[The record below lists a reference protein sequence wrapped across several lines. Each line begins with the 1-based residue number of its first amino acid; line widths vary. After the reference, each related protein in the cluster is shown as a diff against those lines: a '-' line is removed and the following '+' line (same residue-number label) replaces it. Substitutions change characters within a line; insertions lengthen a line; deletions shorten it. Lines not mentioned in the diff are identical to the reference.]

1 MTYDKDKI
9 RDRRRDRVAGAMYGV
24 AVGDALGGPL
34 EFMAEAEIKEKY
46 GLVTE
51 MIGGGWL
58 NLEPGETTDDT
69 AMTLAVAEGIMVVG
83 EYYKNSRA
91 VITNIGQNFL
101 DWYDTQPKDVGN
113 TCAAVINYVKNTGWN
128 TPEAWMNG
136 SIQFDRNSGGRSGGN
151 GALMRTVP
159 VGLVYNWADDGMH
172 EGYTTDGECSF
183 NAMATTIARMTHWDG
198 DAAKLVCDYSRMI
211 SRAARYDFTIGAYI
225 EFMEKYKQDNI
236 TPSGYS
242 LESMAAAIWACKTT
256 NFENSLIRAVNL
268 GGDADTIGAIA
279 GGMAGAYYGYSQ
291 IPARWIKALPDEIKT
306 RIDRF
311 VDWAVDRIMEEK

>member
-9 RDRRRDRVAGAMYGV
+9 RDRVAGAMYGV

-34 EFMAEAEIKEKY
+34 EFMTAEEIKEKH

-69 AMTLAVAEGIMVVG
+69 AMTLAVAEGIMAAG
-83 EYYKNSRA
+83 ENYKQSRE
-91 VITNIGQNFL
+91 VITRIGQNFL
-101 DWYDTQPKDVGN
+101 DWYDTEPKDVGG

-136 SIQFDRNSGGRSGGN
+136 SIQFDRTSGGRSGGN

-159 VGLVYNWADDGMH
+159 VGLVYNWNDDGMH
-172 EGYTTDGECSF
+172 EGYTTDGECGF
-183 NAMATTIARMTHWDG
+183 NAMATTIARMTHWDKK
-198 DAAKLVCDYSRMI
+198 AAILVCDYSYII
-211 SRAARYDFTIGAYI
+211 SANIRGLDWTQYYMFGY
-225 EFMEKYKQDNI
+225 KYEQDEVKP
-236 TPSGYS
+236 TGYS
-242 LESMAAAIWACKTT
+242 MDSINAVIHACSCNSFEESVV
-256 NFENSLIRAVNL
+256 RAVNY

-279 GGMAGAYYGYSQ
+279 GGMAGAYYGYGK
-291 IPARWIKALPDEIKT
+291 IPARWIKALPDDIKA
-306 RIDRF
+306 RIGRF
-311 VDWAVDRIMEEK
+311 VDWAVEKIMEEVR

>member
-9 RDRRRDRVAGAMYGV
+9 RDRVAGAMYGV

-34 EFMAEAEIKEKY
+34 EFMTAEEIKEKY
-46 GLVTE
+46 GVVKDML
-51 MIGGGWL
+51 GGGWL

-69 AMTLAVAEGIMVVG
+69 AMTLAVAEGIMAAG
-83 EYYKNSRA
+83 ENYKQSRE

-101 DWYDTQPKDVGN
+101 DWYDTQPKDVGG
-113 TCAAVINYVKNTGWN
+113 TCAAVINHVKSSGHN
-128 TPEAWMNG
+128 TPETWMNG
-136 SIQFDRNSGGRSGGN
+136 SIQFDRTSGGRSGGN

-159 VGLVYNWADDGMH
+159 VGLVYNWTDDGMH
-172 EGYTTDGECSF
+172 EGYQTVGECGF

-211 SRAARYDFTIGAYI
+211 SRAARYDFTVVEYI
-225 EFMEKYKQDNI
+225 DFSEKYKQTNI

-242 LESMAAAIWACKTT
+242 FESMAAAIWACETT
-256 NFENSLIRAVNL
+256 NFEHSLIRAVNL
-268 GGDADTIGAIA
+268 GGDADTIGAIT
-279 GGMAGAYYGYSQ
+279 GGMAGVCYGYSE
-291 IPARWIKALPDEIKT
+291 IHARWIKALPGDIKT

-311 VDWAVDRIMEEK
+311 VDWAVERIMEEQ

>member
-9 RDRRRDRVAGAMYGV
+9 RDKVAGAMYGV

-34 EFMAEAEIKEKY
+34 EFMTAAEIKEKY

-69 AMTLAVAEGIMVVG
+69 AMTLAVAEGIMAAG
-83 EYYKNSRA
+83 ENYKNGKE
-91 VITNIGQNFL
+91 VITRIGQNFL

-128 TPEAWMNG
+128 TPETWMNG

-172 EGYTTDGECSF
+172 EGYTTDGECGF

-198 DAAKLVCDYSRMI
+198 DAARLVCDYSRMI
-211 SRAARYDFTIGAYI
+211 SKCVRGIDVFDDYN
-225 EFMEKYKQDNI
+225 ELMEKYRQPTI
-236 TPSGYS
+236 RPTGYS
-242 LESMAAAIWACKTT
+242 FDSLWVAIYAYGST
-256 NFENSLIRAVNL
+256 NADFRTAVEQAVNM
-268 GGDADTIGAIA
+268 GGDADTIGAITGGLA
-279 GGMAGAYYGYSQ
+279 GSCQGYND
-291 IPARWIKALPDEIKT
+291 IPPEWIKALPDDIKA

-311 VDWAVDRIMEEK
+311 VDWAVERVVEEDG